1 MRQPSFWQSFASG
14 SCSSYSQ
21 NDGWRIYAFTDRP
34 AYRPKETMQWKFI
47 ARQSKNGAYTT
58 PANQVGTYEI
68 YDPKGTKV
76 TEGKSTLNEFGS
88 AWGSLQLGEQFPL
101 GEYTVQ
107 FWTPGSKNSI
117 GSARLFRLEAYKL
130 PEFKVQVKT
139 PEEAGR
145 KKAFRLGEKVE
156 VEIQADYYFGGP
168 VSNATIE
175 AVIYQL
181 PYFHYWFPH
190 RDYAWYYDD
199 FQTYNYYGR
208 GPGSVVQRQTLQTD
222 ATGKAKLTFETPREN
237 YNQDFEYRIE
247 ARVVDSSRREI
258 VASD

>member
-1 MRQPSFWQSFASG
+1 
-14 SCSSYSQ
+14 
-21 NDGWRIYAFTDRP
+21 
-34 AYRPKETMQWKFI
+34 MQWKFI

-58 PANQVGTYEI
+58 PAHTTVEYQIN
-68 YDPKGTKV
+68 DPRGTKLA
-76 TEGKSTLNEFGS
+76 EGTSTLNEFGS
-88 AWGSLQLGEQFPL
+88 AWGSLELGEQLPL
-101 GEYTVQ
+101 GEYTVY
-107 FWTPGSKNSI
+107 FWDQGRKNNI
-117 GSARLFRLEAYKL
+117 GNAKLFRLEEYKL

-139 PEEAGR
+139 PEEAGK

-168 VSNATIE
+168 VSNASVE
-175 AVIYQL
+175 AVVYQL

-190 RDYAWYYDD
+190 RDYAWYYED

-208 GPGSVVQRQTLQTD
+208 GPGSVVERQTLQTD
-222 ATGKAKLTFETPREN
+222 ATGKPKLTFDTPLEI

-258 VASD
+258 VASDRVRVTRQRYYVYPHPERNIYRPKDNARGA